1 MWQDLMAATA
11 LVFVLEGILPFMSP
25 VRYRQMMSQMLGMS
39 DGGLRTLGLLSMI
52 FGLFALYLVR

>member
-1 MWQDLMAATA
+1 MAATA

-39 DGGLRTLGLLSMI
+39 DSGLRTLGLVSMS
-52 FGLFALYLVR
+52 FGLLALYLVR